1 MFGKGEES
9 SPELPK
15 NSWQFAVIGD
25 TEGLRP
31 VTETMLADMKQRGL
45 AFVVHVGDISS
56 DADTNELQQV
66 KEAFAALPFPTY
78 YVPGNNDLVYDETTE
93 RRTLK
98 NYHDVIDEREYYAVD
113 YRTAHIVLLNNS
125 YRRIGFS
132 DEELAWL
139 KEDLDASR
147 DKLNFLF
154 FHRPLDVPG
163 QAFFGDDETPNSR
176 AQNETFKT
184 LINDY
189 AIAHMFNGHIHTA
202 LSYDLNNTPV
212 TVTGGGGA
220 APQAI
225 LGGEDAAL
233 YHYELVTVN
242 EDEKTP
248 SYAVERITL
257 EEIQRAAL
265 E

>member
-1 MFGKGEES
+1 M
-9 SPELPK
+9 
-15 NSWQFAVIGD
+15 IGD

-31 VTETMLADMKQRGL
+31 VTKTMLTDMKQRGL

-56 DADTNELQQV
+56 HADPEELKQV
-66 KEAFAALPFPTY
+66 KEAFASLPFPTY

-98 NYHDVIDEREYYAVD
+98 NYYDVIHEREYYSVD
-113 YRTAHIVLLNNS
+113 YRSAHIVLLNNA

-147 DKLNFLF
+147 DSLNFLF

-176 AQNETFKT
+176 TQNKTFKT
-184 LINDY
+184 LISNY
-189 AIAHMFNGHIHTA
+189 AIAHIFNGHIHTA
-202 LSYDLNNTPV
+202 LSYDLNEISV

-225 LGGEDAAL
+225 LGGEEAAL

-242 EDEKTP
+242 ENETTP
-248 SYAVERITL
+248 SYSVERITV

-265 E
+265 K